1 MSNLIIGVL
10 GLILL
15 AILLRHLFSHKLNR
29 SDESIVLESAKANGW
44 TDVVIA
50 SKSMEFSNFRLEK
63 ITNNFI
69 VDFTDERGVPRRST
83 CSVNSGNATW
93 ED

>member
-1 MSNLIIGVL
+1 MSNLIIGAL

-15 AILLRHLFSHKLNR
+15 AFLLRYLFSRELNR

-44 TDVVIA
+44 KDVVIA
-50 SKSMEFSNFRLEK
+50 SKSMEFNNFRFEK
-63 ITNNFI
+63 ITNIFI
-69 VDFTDERGVPRRST
+69 VDYTDERGVPRRTT

-93 ED
+93 EG